1 MNDAMTKER
10 LLTTL
15 ANERARW
22 ESLLGEVGEARMMEP
37 GVAGFWSM
45 KDLLA
50 HLTAYQRTWGARIR
64 GEVTGVPPT
73 PRDLYDVEL
82 LPEGVGTWTLDE
94 QNEAIRAQ
102 YDPLPLPVVLA
113 KWRETSDLLAAGV
126 TDLSE
131 ADLTTPGRFVWAG
144 DRPLAEAMAGDTY
157 GHAQLHAA
165 DVRAW
170 LDRAGA

>member
-15 ANERARW
+15 RDERTRW
-22 ESLLGEVGEARMMEP
+22 ESLLDEVGKARMTEP

-73 PRDLYDVEL
+73 PRDLYGVER
-82 LPEGVGTWTLDE
+82 LPEGAGTGTLDE

-102 YDPLPLPVVLA
+102 FASLPLPVVLA
-113 KWRETSDLLAAGV
+113 EWRGTADLLAAGV

-131 ADLTTPGRFVWAG
+131 EDLTTPGRFAWAG
-144 DRPLAEAMAGDTY
+144 DRSLAEAMAGDTY

-170 LDRAGA
+170 LDRTGS